1 MNTQFH
7 GAADMNIRT
16 LMQLALTIGA
26 FGLTGC
32 ATGPSGDTP
41 GSASTQTRNPVPRA
55 EAPATGPAPKPS
67 APAKPGAFYLDDGP
81 GDRSPADI
89 EALPDA
95 QPKPEP
101 LHRFANRPYSV
112 FGQEFVPEQAV
123 ITFRQ
128 RGMASWYGRRFH
140 GNKTAIGEIYDMYQL
155 SAAHPTL
162 ALPSYAR
169 VTNVS
174 NGRQVIVRI
183 NDRGPF
189 LRGRVIDLSYAAAA
203 KLGYVEQGSTMVE
216 IEAITP
222 ETMDALAA
230 RGTPAPVGGPQT
242 MLEPRG
248 NQRGFPLFT
257 EREGVFVQLGAFAMP
272 DNAESLRARLA
283 LEMSAVVR
291 SVQVVLRNGLHRI
304 WAGPFGNQNE
314 ARLAAE
320 RIAAQLR

>member
-1 MNTQFH
+1 MSTRSELRV
-7 GAADMNIRT
+7 AMLIIAVA
-16 LMQLALTIGA
+16 LALG
-26 FGLTGC
+26 GC
-32 ATGPSGDTP
+32 GSTP
-41 GSASTQTRNPVPRA
+41 T
-55 EAPATGPAPKPS
+55 PS
-67 APAKPGAFYLDDGP
+67 APHDTANRPPTSTPNPAPRSDSPGAIARPDAPGKPGAYYLDDGP
-81 GDRSPADI
+81 GHKPPPEDA
-89 EALPDA
+89 ALPEP

-112 FGQEFVPEQAV
+112 FGQRYVPEQSV
-123 ITFRQ
+123 IAFRQ

-169 VTNVS
+169 VTNLT
-174 NGRQVIVRI
+174 NGRQVIVRV

-189 LRGRVIDLSYAAAA
+189 LRGRVVDLSYAAAA
-203 KLGYVEQGSTMVE
+203 RLGYVEQGSTMVE

-222 ETMDALAA
+222 EAMDTLAA
-230 RGTPAPVGGPQT
+230 NGTPAPVGGPQA

-248 NQRGFPLFT
+248 DQRGFPLFN

-272 DNAESLRARLA
+272 DNAETLRARLA

-291 SVQVVLRNGLHRI
+291 SVQVVVRNGLHRI
-304 WAGPFGNQNE
+304 WAGPYGNQQE
-314 ARLAAE
+314 ARMAAE

>member
-1 MNTQFH
+1 MNSRLPV
-7 GAADMNIRT
+7 AWT
-16 LMQLALTIGA
+16 LIGA
-26 FGLTGC
+26 LWLGACGT
-32 ATGPSGDTP
+32 TTTPSGDPAGRSP
-41 GSASTQTRNPVPRA
+41 GAIPNPTIRA
-55 EAPATGPAPKPS
+55 EPPS
-67 APAKPGAFYLDDGP
+67 AAATPKSDASARSGGYYLDDGP
-81 GDRSPADI
+81 GDKPPANLDAI
-89 EALPDA
+89 PDA

-112 FGQEFVPEQAV
+112 FGQEYVPEQS
-123 ITFRQ
+123 ITTFRQ

-169 VTNVS
+169 VTNLT

-203 KLGYVEQGSTMVE
+203 KLGYVEQGATMVE

-222 ETMDALAA
+222 EAMDALAA
-230 RGTPAPVGGPQT
+230 SGTPAPVGGPQT

-257 EREGVFVQLGAFAMP
+257 ERDGVFVQLGAFAMP

-291 SVQVVLRNGLHRI
+291 SVQVVVRNGLHRI
-304 WAGPFGNQNE
+304 WAGPYGNQQE
-314 ARLAAE
+314 ARVAAE
-320 RIAAQLR
+320 RIAAKLR

>member
-1 MNTQFH
+1 MSTQPRLH
-7 GAADMNIRT
+7 AASAFVAIA
-16 LMQLALTIGA
+16 LALA
-26 FGLTGC
+26 GC
-32 ATGPSGDTP
+32 GSTPTTSAPGDAANRAP
-41 GSASTQTRNPVPRA
+41 AATRNPAPRPDSQTLA
-55 EAPATGPAPKPS
+55 KPDATS
-67 APAKPGAFYLDDGP
+67 KPGAYYLDDGP
-81 GDRSPADI
+81 GDKPPPDLD
-89 EALPDA
+89 ALSEP

-101 LHRFANRPYSV
+101 LHRFANRPYNV
-112 FGQEFVPEQAV
+112 FGQEYVPEQSV

-169 VTNVS
+169 VTNLT

-203 KLGYVEQGSTMVE
+203 RLGYVEQGSTMVE

-222 ETMDALAA
+222 ETMDRLAA
-230 RGTPAPVGGPQT
+230 SGTPAPVGGPQA

-248 NQRGFPLFT
+248 NQRGFPLFN

-272 DNAESLRARLA
+272 DNAETLRARLA

-291 SVQVVLRNGLHRI
+291 SVQVVVRNGLHRI
-304 WAGPFGNQNE
+304 WAGPYGNQQE
-314 ARLAAE
+314 ARMAAE